1 MQLLQLG
8 VFFAAMTAL
17 VVCGCILTRKPR
29 KKLPMK
35 AAQTVPDEHAP
46 GCFALEPAVSLLKK
60 KGAVIGQAAAYP
72 SLMKLGRVCDQFV
85 QALGRIA
92 TLHQVVKE

>member
-46 GCFALEPAVSLLKK
+46 GCFAIEEERGGHWTGSSVP
-60 KGAVIGQAAAYP
+60 VINEARP
-72 SLMKLGRVCDQFV
+72 SL
-85 QALGRIA
+85 
-92 TLHQVVKE
+92 